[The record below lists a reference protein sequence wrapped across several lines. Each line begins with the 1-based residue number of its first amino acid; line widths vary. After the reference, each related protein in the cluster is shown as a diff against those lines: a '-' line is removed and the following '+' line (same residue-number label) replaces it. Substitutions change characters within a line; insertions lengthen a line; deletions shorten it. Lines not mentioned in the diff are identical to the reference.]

1 MPDSDLPYLT
11 LTELGRRLRHR
22 ELSPVDVTRM
32 ILERIERLDA
42 RLHSYMTVLPASA
55 LAQAAQAE
63 AELARGD
70 VRGPLHGVPIGI
82 KDLCATKGMRTTC
95 GTLVLSDW
103 VPDYDATVVERLVDA
118 GAVILGKLK
127 LTEGAHALHHPEITP
142 PVNPW
147 NSERWTGAS
156 SSGSGVATAAGLCY
170 GSLGTDTGGS
180 IRYPSACNG
189 VVGIKPT
196 YGRVSRYGVFPLAAS
211 LDHVGPMTRSVAD
224 AAAIL
229 QIIAGFDARD
239 PTSRREPV
247 PDYSARL
254 DSGIRGVRIGIDE
267 GYCTENVAPQVS
279 RAVLACADV
288 LRDLGAETREILL
301 PPIEELLEGW
311 TPFTAVE
318 AALAH
323 DETFPAQAERYGPS
337 LRRLLETGLR
347 LTAVEYAAIQSA
359 REIFRGRV
367 TALFDQVD
375 LILCPSMP
383 FPPVPAAVVE
393 AVAESSE
400 RDPSVQ
406 KFTAP
411 FDFSGNPTLSL
422 PCGFTD
428 DGLPLSLQLV
438 ARHLDEELLCRAGF
452 AFEQATEWHT
462 HHPDLG

>member
-1 MPDSDLPYLT
+1 MPEADLPYLT
-11 LTELGRRLRHR
+11 LTELSRRLRGR
-22 ELSPVDVTRM
+22 ELSPVDVTRRL
-32 ILERIERLDA
+32 LERIERLDA
-42 RLHSYMTVLPASA
+42 QLHSYVTVLPASA
-55 LAQAAQAE
+55 LAQAAEAE

-70 VRGPLHGVPIGI
+70 VRGPLHGVPVGI

-95 GTLVLSDW
+95 GTVVFSDW
-103 VPDYDATVVERLVDA
+103 VPDYDATVVERLLGA

-127 LTEGAHALHHPEITP
+127 LTEGAFSTHHPEVTP

-147 NSERWTGAS
+147 NPERWTGVS

-196 YGRVSRYGVFPLAAS
+196 YGRVSRYGVLPLAAS
-211 LDHVGPMTRSVAD
+211 LDHVGPITRSVAD

-229 QIIAGFDARD
+229 QVIAGFDPRD

-247 PDYSARL
+247 PDYTATL
-254 DSGIRGVRIGIDE
+254 DFGVRGVRIGIDE
-267 GYCTENVAPQVS
+267 GYCTEDVAPEVS
-279 RAVLACADV
+279 RAVLACADL
-288 LRDLGAETREILL
+288 LRGLGAETREIRL
-301 PPIEELLEGW
+301 PPIGELLEGW

-323 DETFPAQAERYGPS
+323 RETFPAQAEQYGPAFRA
-337 LRRLLETGLR
+337 LIETGLR
-347 LTAVEYAAIQSA
+347 VTGTEYAGIQSA
-359 REIFRGRV
+359 RELFRGRL
-367 TALFDQVD
+367 AAIFEQVD

-383 FPPVPAAVVE
+383 FPPIPTAVIEALATRSEDVPSA
-393 AVAESSE
+393 
-400 RDPSVQ
+400 R

-411 FDFSGNPTLSL
+411 FDFSGNPTISL

-438 ARHLDEELLCRAGF
+438 ARHLEEELLCRAAL

-462 HHPDLG
+462 RHPAL